1 MTIPVQQSLTRF
13 IAIDADVSLTN
24 TGVTQVRFTAGV
36 ERVRREQAGPF
47 TKREH
52 SLHELLIVGR
62 SAERA
67 AARFREGGDQFIAH
81 GYVETRYAE
90 APALSAAREVYVARR
105 IGHDLAR
112 TTYEVDRAPAGARQ
126 DPDRLEQA
134 TGAVNPLPAD
144 AQRGP
149 ITPPAGAPHATVPR
163 SGTSTTR
170 AIGA

>member
-1 MTIPVQQSLTRF
+1 MTIPVRQSLTRF

-24 TGVTQVRFTAGV
+24 TGVTQVRFTAGL
-36 ERVRREQAGPF
+36 ERWRREQDYTF

-67 AARFREGGDQFIAH
+67 AARFRKGGDQLIAH

-90 APALSAAREVYVARR
+90 APALSAAREAYVARR
-105 IGHDLAR
+105 IDHDLAR
-112 TTYEVDRAPAGARQ
+112 MTYEVDRALTGARQ

-149 ITPPAGAPHATVPR
+149 ITPPAGAPHVTVPR
-163 SGTSTTR
+163 PGTSSTPL
-170 AIGA
+170 IGA